1 MHMAHQ
7 IVQPQR
13 IARHGS
19 GDRTLDAAR
28 RHIGHDLGKAGEQ
41 GSAPRALTKSAW
53 VDDDTRTRRPA
64 KSARLRSGFAAKI
77 TCAGYT

>member
-1 MHMAHQ
+1 MAHQ

-41 GSAPRALTKSAW
+41 GLCAQGAHKI
-53 VDDDTRTRRPA
+53 
-64 KSARLRSGFAAKI
+64 RLGGR
-77 TCAGYT
+77 